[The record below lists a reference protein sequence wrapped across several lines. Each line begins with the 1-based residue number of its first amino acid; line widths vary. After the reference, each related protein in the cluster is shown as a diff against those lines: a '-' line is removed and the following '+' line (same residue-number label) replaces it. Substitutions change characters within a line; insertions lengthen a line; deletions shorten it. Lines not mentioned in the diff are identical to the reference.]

1 MDKKYYR
8 EKNNSANVMIK
19 QHFVRGF
26 ERGARRD
33 HTPNIG
39 LKRGVCQVTFETE
52 DSMYF
57 SLYSRER
64 VRASY
69 QEKVRDESRYQAVS
83 FSLLLQICTH
93 FCLPLR
99 RESIGSKLND
109 IDQCIFAQM
118 TNACC
123 PVSHLLTQLPPGRNN
138 NIRTFTRRQIS
149 VVGGGLYF
157 AGSMNASVCII

>member
-1 MDKKYYR
+1 MK
-8 EKNNSANVMIK
+8 AGIK
-19 QHFVRGF
+19 QSPSACYCRFVR
-26 ERGARRD
+26 
-33 HTPNIG
+33 T
-39 LKRGVCQVTFETE
+39 
-52 DSMYF
+52 
-57 SLYSRER
+57 SL
-64 VRASY
+64 A
-69 QEKVRDESRYQAVS
+69 
-83 FSLLLQICTH
+83 
-93 FCLPLR
+93 CLPLR